1 MAGASCSNIEAHRQ
15 PTRRVEY
22 SRAVRD
28 SESGRVKPTAAG
40 PLSWFGNTTG
50 ISSLRSK
57 KLEFYSSFYGGAEP
71 ALPPHVSAAPI
82 TRPCHSAHPYTPCTL
97 ELSKL
102 IPCTL
107 IYKLTDVQA
116 HFHSLTFTKNTHE
129 EGMREGEG
137 KEERELWNTKEEKR
151 VKTIPVSAEMPFI
164 WVQHCQHRGPGYLG
178 LCGDSTHVDWEQLV

>member
-28 SESGRVKPTAAG
+28 SESGHVKPTAAG
-40 PLSWFGNTTG
+40 PLSWFGNMTG

-82 TRPCHSAHPYTPCTL
+82 TRAMPYRTPLYSVNTRTQQTHTMHTYIQTHRCT
-97 ELSKL
+97 S
-102 IPCTL
+102 
-107 IYKLTDVQA
+107 
-116 HFHSLTFTKNTHE
+116 SLPLPHVHQKHTRWGGDE
-129 EGMREGEG
+129 REGRG
-137 KEERELWNTKEEKR
+137 RKRERAVEHQGR
-151 VKTIPVSAEMPFI
+151 RAS
-164 WVQHCQHRGPGYLG
+164 
-178 LCGDSTHVDWEQLV
+178 